1 MGLLKLLG
9 LSTQH
14 EGQHRP
20 GKHKKDAVKKPVVPK
35 KGKGK

>member
-9 LSTQH
+9 LSTAH

-20 GKHKKDAVKKPVVPK
+20 GKHTRKPKPPRKPK
-35 KGKGK
+35 KEK